1 MMKCRKMRLLYLCR
15 WITDNRGKNG
25 KFSFS
30 RVVSSSTEDCAARL
44 SKKGPYIISSRV
56 CTAYINVVYV
66 SCYMLCSGRVERS

>member
-1 MMKCRKMRLLYLCR
+1 MA
-15 WITDNRGKNG
+15 

-56 CTAYINVVYV
+56 CTAYINVCICTMVLYE
-66 SCYMLCSGRVERS
+66 CSGRVWREPDEADPVTQILNLI